1 MVIDVFAARKRL
13 NGIAKWTPLVHSKT
27 FSKWSKNK
35 VYLKLENLQVAGS
48 FKIRGAYN
56 KISQLSKKE
65 KKKGVIASS
74 TGNHA
79 QAVAYAATKLKVKST
94 IVMPEYSPL
103 TKITATKGYGA
114 KVILHGKIYDDAY
127 EEAKKLK
134 NKLGLTFVHPYNDED
149 VLSGQ
154 GTIGLEIIE
163 DLQKTDYIF
172 VPIGGGGLI
181 SGIAIAAKAVNPK
194 VKVVGVQAE
203 GANPIRIKNHKFKLK
218 EIKEI
223 NTIADGIAV
232 KHPGDLTLALINKY
246 VDKIVTVNDDEIS
259 DVLLALLERSKYLVE
274 PAGAVSLA
282 AIVHKKI
289 KIKNKNVVAV
299 ISGGNIDIKTLDAL
313 LKKGMVK
320 QGRLLEVRLTIT
332 DKPGEFDRLL
342 KILSEDRAAIIH
354 AERITKVKVGQS
366 GVDLILETEG
376 QNHVK
381 GLIKKLNKEGFKVEN

>member
-1 MVIDVFAARKRL
+1 MTIDIFAARKRL
-13 NGIAKWTPLVHSKT
+13 KKIAKRTPLVYSTT

-35 VYLKLENLQVAGS
+35 VYLKLENLQVTGS
-48 FKIRGAYN
+48 VKIRGAYN
-56 KISQLSKKE
+56 KISKLSKKE
-65 KKKGVIASS
+65 RKKGVIASS

-79 QAVAYAATKLKVKST
+79 QAVAHSATKLKIKST
-94 IVMPEYSPL
+94 IVMPEYSSL
-103 TKITATKGYGA
+103 AKITATKNYGA
-114 KVILHGKIYDDAY
+114 KVILHGKVYDDAY
-127 EEAKKLK
+127 EEAKRLK

-149 VLSGQ
+149 IISGQ
-154 GTIGLEIIE
+154 GTIGLEIME
-163 DLQKTDYIF
+163 DLPKTDYIF

-181 SGIAIAAKAVNPK
+181 SGIAIAAKNINPK
-194 VKVVGVQAE
+194 VKIIGVQAE
-203 GANPIRIKNHKFKLK
+203 GANPIKVKNHKSRLK

-259 DVLLALLERSKYLVE
+259 EALLTLLERGKYVAE

-282 AIVHKKI
+282 AIIHKKV

-299 ISGGNIDIKTLDAL
+299 ISGGNIDIKTLDSL

-320 QGRLLEVRLTIT
+320 QGRLLEIRLTLQN
-332 DKPGEFDRLL
+332 KPGEFNRLT
-342 KILSEDRAAIIH
+342 KMLSENRANIIH
-354 AERITKVKVGQS
+354 AEKVTKIKVSQTGIN
-366 GVDLILETEG
+366 LILETEG

-381 GLIKKLNKEGFKVEN
+381 SLIKKLNKEGFKVEN